1 MTKDEMEQI
10 DQDFKWLM
18 SSPKGRRLVF
28 ALLGQAGVFRTTA
41 ARGLLPDPAMDMA
54 YAEGQKDLGYRVMSR
69 IQTLCPE
76 RYSQMMKEH
85 ENARK
90 QQSERRTG
98 AADHAD
104 EPDYD

>member
-18 SSPKGRRLVF
+18 SSSKGRRLVF

-54 YAEGQKDLGYRVMSR
+54 YAEGQKDLGYRVMSK
-69 IQTLCPE
+69 IQALCPE

-85 ENARK
+85 ENARR
-90 QQSERRTG
+90 QQSERRTVD
-98 AADHAD
+98 ADTDTAD
-104 EPDYD
+104 DFE